1 MGISK
6 IPLTFA
12 TEKDRKEG
20 NGCRSLFIYPESTLF
35 SPEEMNNESQLS
47 TITGMLEGVLAN
59 HPDIFLVQVRIKPTN
74 NIKVFIDTDE
84 GISIDSCIRV
94 NRQLYKAIEES
105 GQYPEGDFSLE
116 VSSPGI
122 GEPIL
127 LNRQYR
133 KNTGRFFIVTLQ
145 DEKKVEGTLTEATED
160 GIVLEEIKGKG
171 KKQETITHSILFEQI
186 KKAVVEV
193 KF

>member
-1 MGISK
+1 
-6 IPLTFA
+6 
-12 TEKDRKEG
+12 
-20 NGCRSLFIYPESTLF
+20 
-35 SPEEMNNESQLS
+35 MNQESQLS
-47 TITGMLEGVLAN
+47 EINSLLEGVLAS
-59 HPDIFLVQVRIKPTN
+59 HPDIFLVQLRIKPTH

-84 GISIDSCIRV
+84 GISIDNCIRV

-105 GQYPEGDFSLE
+105 GLFPEGDFSLE

-127 LNRQYR
+127 LNRQYH
-133 KNTGRFFIVTLQ
+133 KNTGRFFVVTLQ
-145 DEKKVEGTLTEATED
+145 DDRKLEGTLTGVTED

-171 KKQETITHSILFEQI
+171 KKQETVLHSILFEQV